1 MKKDI
6 TELFCFVYEF
16 RKLYEEE
23 VRRRSIVHGIKRRKP
38 TRVPGLADSEVI
50 TIILLF
56 QQSSM
61 TNFKHF
67 YKLYLKSLYQ
77 QEFPQLPSYER
88 FISLM
93 PRVFGGFVSL
103 LQFTLVQGCEINYID
118 ATAISVCHTK
128 RTRSHKVFNGFAKL
142 GKTTMGWFFGLK
154 LHLII
159 NAAGEL
165 VNVAITPG
173 NTDDRKPVPSL
184 AKRLSGLLFGDKGYI
199 SESLFKQLFNRGVK
213 LVTGIKKKM
222 KNKLMN
228 LNEKILLRKRSIIE
242 TVFDHLKNKMLL
254 EHTRHR
260 SPINAFIH
268 IISTLVAYQLK
279 PTKPSIKMRNL
290 ITD

>member
-1 MKKDI
+1 M
-6 TELFCFVYEF
+6 
-16 RKLYEEE
+16 
-23 VRRRSIVHGIKRRKP
+23 
-38 TRVPGLADSEVI
+38 
-50 TIILLF
+50 
-56 QQSSM
+56 
-61 TNFKHF
+61 
-67 YKLYLKSLYQ
+67 
-77 QEFPQLPSYER
+77 
-88 FISLM
+88 
-93 PRVFGGFVSL
+93 
-103 LQFTLVQGCEINYID
+103 LQFTLVQGCEINYIY
-118 ATAISVCHTK
+118 ATAISVCNTK

-142 GKTTMGWFFGLK
+142 GKTTMGWFFELK

-173 NTDDRKPVPSL
+173 NIDDRKPVPSL
-184 AKRLSGLLFGDKGYI
+184 TKRLSGLLFGDKGYI

-228 LNEKILLRKRSIIE
+228 LHEKMLLRKRSIIE
-242 TVFDHLKNKMLL
+242 TVFDYLKNRMIL

-279 PTKPSIKMRNL
+279 PTKPSIKMRHL
-290 ITD
+290 ITI